1 MPARDSSVLLYCIGR
16 PGASVPALS
25 GLRDLPLR
33 WIAERSLAAL
43 VSDCPLRDVLTRPQV
58 ADLLT
63 FERAVASAHAAG
75 DVLPVRFGCE
85 IGDEKQLRALL
96 REHEQTYLDSL
107 ARIAG
112 CVELGVRVELTEATE
127 TPETVR
133 PQSTENEADADRPA
147 SGTAYLRARQTH
159 YLRVQRAQER
169 SSDVCTEIQQSFA
182 GLFREAQVRAATGA
196 AEAEPVSVA
205 FLVER
210 AAVEAFRT
218 RFAALRLRAAHKPVL
233 LGPWPP
239 FSFSAERPSDPP
251 GPRDTPAP
259 PEHGG

>member
-16 PGASVPALS
+16 PGASVPAS
-25 GLRDLPLR
+25 RGLRDLPLR
-33 WIAERSLAAL
+33 WIEERALAAL

-58 ADLLT
+58 ADLLA
-63 FERAVASAHAAG
+63 FERAVAAAHAAG
-75 DVLPVRFGCE
+75 DVLPARFGCE

-112 CVELGVRVELTEATE
+112 CVELGVRVELTEAQ
-127 TPETVR
+127 PETEQPR
-133 PQSTENEADADRPA
+133 NPDTEADTDRPA

-169 SSDVCTEIQQSFA
+169 SSGMSTALQQSFA
-182 GLFREAQVRAATGA
+182 GLFREAQVRAATGTT
-196 AEAEPVSVA
+196 EAEPVSVA

-210 AAVEAFRT
+210 AAVEAFRA
-218 RFAALRLRAAHKPVL
+218 RFAALRLRAAHRPVL

-251 GPRDTPAP
+251 GPPDA
-259 PEHGG
+259 PEHGS